1 MVLHGDIYIHRR
13 GAFSVA
19 RFDNPGNAKAFTAW
33 NEHQAGSTFFVCMYE
48 SLLTGFVNLGPIDGK
63 SFLILHIL

>member
-1 MVLHGDIYIHRR
+1 MVLQGDIYIHRR

-33 NEHQAGSTFFVCMYE
+33 NEHQAGSTFFICMYE
-48 SLLTGFVNLGPIDGK
+48 SLLTEFVNLGPIDGK
-63 SFLILHIL
+63 TFSIL

>member
-1 MVLHGDIYIHRR
+1 MVLQGEIYTHRR

-33 NEHQAGSTFFVCMYE
+33 NEHQTGSTFFVCMYE

-63 SFLILHIL
+63 SFLIQYIL